1 MTLTGKLLIATAAVA
16 AFSGSAMAADLYV
29 PPAAAAAP
37 VATSTNWDGPYIGA
51 TLGYGWGTA
60 TATPAAPAPAV
71 SQAIAGG
78 LVGAQIGYN
87 FHVADQFVLGI
98 DWAPTILDIAGIRPP
113 SAIQGTSMLPLLKN
127 NSKKI
132 VPWRN
137 QMYYHYYEFPQPH
150 HVYPHFGI
158 RTMRYKLIRFY
169 GGADAWEL
177 YDLEQDPREL
187 HNIYADKKNA
197 KLVSSLKTSL
207 RKLIVQFKDD
217 VALQVF
223 STPVR

>member
-1 MTLTGKLLIATAAVA
+1 MRYHGVVK
-16 AFSGSAMAADLYV
+16 
-29 PPAAAAAP
+29 P
-37 VATSTNWDGPYIGA
+37 
-51 TLGYGWGTA
+51 GT
-60 TATPAAPAPAV
+60 V
-71 SQAIAGG
+71 
-78 LVGAQIGYN
+78 
-87 FHVADQFVLGI
+87 FDQFVLGI
-98 DWAPTILDIAGIRPP
+98 DWAPTILDIAGIHPP
-113 SAIQGTSMLPLLKN
+113 SAIQGSSILPLLKN

-137 QMYYHYYEFPQPH
+137 QMYYHYYEFPRPH

-158 RTMRYKLIRFY
+158 RTARYKLIRFY
-169 GGADAWEL
+169 GGADSWEL

-197 KLVSSLKTSL
+197 KIVSSLKTSL
-207 RKLIVQFKDD
+207 QKLIVQFKDD